1 MRKLWNALRR
11 PSARW
16 SVLALVAIGIVIGI
30 ALIVLPHVGFKVTR
44 TTEFCVS
51 CRSMQPVYVIMNSR
65 CISRTPPACELKC
78 HDCHLRRIPG
88 MVKRKLEASNAIYRP
103 LLLTPLIHR
112 KFEAKR
118 AELAERE
125 SARMKENNSATCRS
139 CHNYDA
145 MDHASSVLKRHVD
158 EGGSER

>member
-30 ALIVLPHVGFKVTR
+30 ALIVLPHVGIKVTS

-51 CRSMQPVYVIMNSR
+51 CHSMQPVYEEYKQSVHFQNASGVR
-65 CISRTPPACELKC
+65 AEC
-78 HDCHLRRIPG
+78 HDCHIPPDIPG
-88 MVKRKLEASNAIYRP
+88 MVKRKLEASNDIYQTFIAHSID
-103 LLLTPLIHR
+103 TPE

-125 SARMKENNSATCRS
+125 WARMKENNSAKIGR
-139 CHNYDA
+139 A
-145 MDHASSVLKRHVD
+145 HV
-158 EGGSER
+158 